1 MSPFTC
7 PGGPP
12 TLLSAEHT
20 GRQSRAKIASVG
32 STLKG
37 CLCSHTQ
44 CAMMSSWHFKLSVAR
59 MPSTTADSHSPVGAK
74 QVNGPRK
81 NRPRESEA
89 EPFLIIISFPILI
102 KPPPPLT
109 RMFTKPP
116 NWPPCFRPGPLG
128 PPVYLQQGSQ
138 RNPAKPKAGP
148 AAAIILQRPPLHSE
162 ENTGSPCLSWDR
174 EAHHSHFSGL
184 VPHKPLPPSAVV
196 TPAPRASPR
205 THQHHPRT
213 RAFAQ
218 AHPSACTTLS
228 RPPRGPVPSPAAN
241 LAQMSP
247 ALLELTWSPYHP

>member
-59 MPSTTADSHSPVGAK
+59 MPSATAESHSPVGAK

-109 RMFTKPP
+109 WMFAKPP

-162 ENTGSPCLSWDR
+162 ENTGSPCLSWDH

-205 THQHHPRT
+205 THQHRPRT
-213 RAFAQ
+213 RAFAR

>member
-59 MPSTTADSHSPVGAK
+59 MPSATAESHSPVGAK

-148 AAAIILQRPPLHSE
+148 AAAIILQRPPFTRKKTLGVPVFPGTMRPTTPTFQASCPTSLSPPQQWSRRPPGLLLGHTSITPEPGPLHKL
-162 ENTGSPCLSWDR
+162 T
-174 EAHHSHFSGL
+174 
-184 VPHKPLPPSAVV
+184 PLPARLFPG
-196 TPAPRASPR
+196 
-205 THQHHPRT
+205 HPGGL
-213 RAFAQ
+213 FP
-218 AHPSACTTLS
+218 H
-228 RPPRGPVPSPAAN
+228 
-241 LAQMSP
+241 
-247 ALLELTWSPYHP
+247 LLQILLKCHLLC